1 MSVAA
6 SIVSLGSPH
15 SIGESPASSLHKY
28 TLGTGVATGGGL
40 IDGILPHVEDPQALS
55 SDRKKWPSRQARDE
69 STLISQRRRPANDDS
84 SSEIIQEQPGRRN
97 AKKNHGAIDLHQA
110 IREGPDDYRNQ
121 LRADLD
127 GIVDLTDTEDVDKE
141 TRWAPG
147 QLYLLHP
154 VPLPPNTPPEVT
166 HETIKPH
173 SHEII
178 QERIYR
184 EIHNHDIYHYIQP
197 VYQTEILPAR
207 HFVHNAQGDLVEVP
221 ADKLPECT
229 GANQRWSL
237 VRGDREKPNKHA
249 VRGPPAPRVPRI
261 LSDKTYITPGGWE
274 RRETTI
280 LHPPELEDMSGYD
293 GPVVPIE
300 FLHHPVEGVE
310 KGVVK
315 ETDKGMD
322 REVGDGRFAMGEL
335 AEALPVVR
343 TVSEGSESSA
353 SRPPTGDSDLAG
365 GSVKRMSIPRKPVN
379 AFV

>member
-1 MSVAA
+1 M
-6 SIVSLGSPH
+6 
-15 SIGESPASSLHKY
+15 
-28 TLGTGVATGGGL
+28 
-40 IDGILPHVEDPQALS
+40 
-55 SDRKKWPSRQARDE
+55 
-69 STLISQRRRPANDDS
+69 
-84 SSEIIQEQPGRRN
+84 
-97 AKKNHGAIDLHQA
+97 
-110 IREGPDDYRNQ
+110 
-121 LRADLD
+121 
-127 GIVDLTDTEDVDKE
+127 
-141 TRWAPG
+141 
-147 QLYLLHP
+147 
-154 VPLPPNTPPEVT
+154 
-166 HETIKPH
+166 
-173 SHEII
+173 
-178 QERIYR
+178 
-184 EIHNHDIYHYIQP
+184 
-197 VYQTEILPAR
+197 
-207 HFVHNAQGDLVEVP
+207 EVP

-237 VRGDREKPNKHA
+237 VRGDREKPNKHV

-335 AEALPVVR
+335 AEALPVVG